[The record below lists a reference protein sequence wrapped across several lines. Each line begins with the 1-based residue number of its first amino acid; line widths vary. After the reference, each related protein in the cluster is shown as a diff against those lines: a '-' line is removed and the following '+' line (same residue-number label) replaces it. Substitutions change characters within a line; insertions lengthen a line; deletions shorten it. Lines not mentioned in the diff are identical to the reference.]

1 MDPGYNEN
9 VTDYLSLGNMPGLE
23 WKLLRYKCRELRLEG
38 IYHRHRLLISV
49 ALATQVIIIVEILML
64 IHVILLFSV
73 VQDIDLITV
82 LPYFAVMLLT
92 PPILMVSSEPNAENY
107 DCIAILTSCLM
118 ALLLTLMDLILPIC
132 YFTSYS
138 LVPSYDHVVIVMVY
152 LLFPIAHLENGRV
165 YLLGLAVSLVNFSY
179 MIWMEYKTSDDK
191 VWELTIYATYILF
204 LNLICLFF
212 KGFREYYIRR
222 GVLSRYQLVYQN
234 MVFQVRRAWFFWNG
248 YFGGLLQMAM
258 KKEKALLDSIM
269 PLALA
274 QSLQDAIASHI
285 EEDPNGLIPFSKT
298 RRLFVEPHAEVS
310 ILEADMVNFTHL
322 TTTMEVPELVSIL
335 HELFVNFDMAANRN
349 RATRIKFLGDSYTCV
364 TGIPSYF
371 PTHANACVNQA
382 LDMIDVSRE
391 VSKRRNRKI
400 ELRIG
405 VHSGE
410 ILAGIIGHTKW
421 QFDIWSKDVN
431 IAIHLEMSGLPN
443 LVHISSRTLSLLD
456 NHYIYEEGTETAKED
471 PLLQRDNINT
481 YLIRSRL
488 PDYEEPDDF
497 EDDNISLD
505 NYRLSFREE
514 DYEDIQVKAQREM
527 ILEVEHMPVNR
538 VQSCQ
543 FRPKDDK
550 SKQTISEEYRF
561 NLESYYLFTTFRN
574 WRTEW
579 SFNNRPDLLM
589 KYSLVMAVL
598 AAITIM
604 SMDLIESIDD
614 FDYTILF
621 CLFLVILLALVVAAY
636 KKLWLRGR
644 RLTPLTQPS
653 FFLSRWLV
661 RLSDLI
667 EQSIFVRVPLAIAV
681 LFILYAM
688 SSEAVFSCDV
698 ARLELEII
706 DSELYNFTPKML
718 CFLPWAVTYA
728 VIIVLSLL
736 LVTLGIPLVIK
747 LLAGLAIL
755 ASHVITV
762 HAHYGFAFERS
773 ETTNVGLGSSLAH
786 TWYLVAFYI
795 VVVVR
800 EGYLN
805 YIQKASYFMG
815 ICFEKKHELTKVK
828 TRSIKII
835 MANILPSHVA
845 EVFKTRR
852 RSDQLY
858 YENFSHVAV
867 MFASIVN
874 YQADRYGIRAL
885 HETICYFDD
894 LLMNYQT
901 RYKIEKIKVMGWTY
915 LVACGLDVDHYTD
928 LSISVPF
935 SSNRETEN
943 ALKSASVRFAPVD
956 EEEDDEM
963 GTPWQR
969 SHPSLNQIDNTVL
982 VMTEFALNLL
992 RVMQEIRSKGVLFEQ
1007 DSILTGSLKIGKFP
1021 LFLKSIFIYLI
1032 FFFGMSGIAHGP
1044 VMAGVVGLSKPHY
1057 DIWGHTVNMA
1067 SRMSSTGVLDAIH
1080 VTESTSNILQ
1090 DLNIR
1095 CNYRGQTFVKGVGE
1109 VPTYLVALDQNLQFQ
1124 QHHHSHDSKSK
1135 SSLISLEWMDE
1146 KEAKKDYY

>member
-9 VTDYLSLGNMPGLE
+9 VVDYLSLGNMPGLE

-73 VQDIDLITV
+73 VKDIDLITV

-92 PPILMVSSEPNAENY
+92 PPILMISREPNAENY
-107 DCIAILTSCLM
+107 DCIAILASCLM

-138 LVPSYDHVVIVMVY
+138 LVPSYDHVVIIMVY
-152 LLFPIAHLENGRV
+152 LLFPISYLENGRV

-191 VWELTIYATYILF
+191 VWELTIYAMYILF

-234 MVFQVRRAWFFWNG
+234 MVF
-248 YFGGLLQMAM
+248 QMAM

-298 RRLFVEPHAEVS
+298 RRLFVEPHSEVS

-371 PTHANACVNQA
+371 PSHANACVNQA

-456 NHYIYEEGTETAKED
+456 NHYVCEEGTETAKED
-471 PLLQRDNINT
+471 PLLQRDNIST

-488 PDYEEPDDF
+488 PDFEEPDDF

-505 NYRLSFREE
+505 NYRLSFRDE

-543 FRPKDDK
+543 FRPKDGK
-550 SKQTISEEYRF
+550 SKESISEEYRF

-598 AAITIM
+598 AGITIM
-604 SMDLIESIDD
+604 SMDLLEHIDD
-614 FDYTILF
+614 FDYTIQF
-621 CLFLVILLALVVAAY
+621 CLFLVMLLALVVAAY

-681 LFILYAM
+681 LFILYGM

-706 DSELYNFTPKML
+706 DSELYKFTPKML

-747 LLAGLAIL
+747 LVAGLVIL

-815 ICFEKKHELTKVK
+815 MCFEKKHELTKVK

-874 YQADRYGIRAL
+874 YQADRYGLRAL

-943 ALKSASVRFAPVD
+943 TLKSASVRFAPID
-956 EEEDDEM
+956 EEDDDEIS
-963 GTPWQR
+963 TPWQC
-969 SHPSLNQIDNTVL
+969 SLPSLNQIDNTVL

-1007 DSILTGSLKIGKFP
+1007 DTILTGSLKI
-1021 LFLKSIFIYLI
+1021 
-1032 FFFGMSGIAHGP
+1032 GIAHGP

-1067 SRMSSTGVLDAIH
+1067 SRMSSTGVLDGIH
-1080 VTESTSNILQ
+1080 VTQSTSNILQ

-1095 CNYRGQTFVKGVGE
+1095 CNYRGHTFVKGVGE
-1109 VPTYLVALDQNLQFQ
+1109 VPTYLVDLDQNLQFQ
-1124 QHHHSHDSKSK
+1124 NHRHSDDLKSK
-1135 SSLISLEWMDE
+1135 SSLISLEWRDE
-1146 KEAKKDYY
+1146 KEAKKDNY